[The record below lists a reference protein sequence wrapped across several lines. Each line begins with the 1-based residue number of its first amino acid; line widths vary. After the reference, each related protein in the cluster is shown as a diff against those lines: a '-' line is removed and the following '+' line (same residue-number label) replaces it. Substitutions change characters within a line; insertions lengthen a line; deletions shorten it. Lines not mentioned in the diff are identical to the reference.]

1 MKKIISFENEL
12 EFKSIIGE
20 ITSIS
25 LDEDLHFTTQSD
37 VEGNLYL
44 TGTYKMTEASQIS
57 DDFSFKIP
65 VNITM
70 LEQLD
75 LSSSKIEIEDFKYEI
90 VDENYLKYH
99 IDIKIEGVEEI
110 NIKEEE
116 LENQR
121 ECDGDIKILDDNKE
135 SEIKDIDIIETKED
149 KVEEV
154 EEEKQVKTEEVE
166 KQVKTEEVEIE
177 AKEKTEINSS
187 SLFSSLKD
195 EDDTFKA
202 YSVYIVRQNETLDYI
217 MNKYKVK
224 KEDLENYNDLSN
236 ISIGTKLIIPS
247 SNE

>member
-166 KQVKTEEVEIE
+166 IE

>member
-57 DDFSFKIP
+57 DDFSFEIP

-166 KQVKTEEVEIE
+166 IE

>member
-90 VDENYLKYH
+90 VDENYLKYR

-154 EEEKQVKTEEVE
+154 EEE